1 MPFLR
6 RNKKPQPAR
15 PPVALTWRRPRPT
28 HPALTS
34 AVDYAAH
41 MGAFEEDAL
50 SLSDALTARD
60 RREDERHGC

>member
-1 MPFLR
+1 MPIFR
-6 RNKKPQPAR
+6 RNTKPQPAR
-15 PPVALTWRRPRPT
+15 PPVDLTWRRPRPA
-28 HPALTS
+28 HSALTS
-34 AVDYAAH
+34 AVDYAAR